1 MLGKG
6 LKRKEKLLLLT
17 PTHDDEDD
25 NDERLVRVEVV
36 YLPSATEQPLHLT
49 LIPPLLMIIKQVF
62 TMMKSPNYDDD
73 QKSFDDNNYHQIFH
87 FIIRAMNPF
96 CPKYTHCNKNHL

>member
-17 PTHDDEDD
+17 PTHDDERD

-36 YLPSATEQPLHLT
+36 YLPSATEEEGPPRAHPTTDDHL
-49 LIPPLLMIIKQVF
+49 
-62 TMMKSPNYDDD
+62 
-73 QKSFDDNNYHQIFH
+73 KSFNGDDHRCQDYLFH
-87 FIIRAMNPF
+87 
-96 CPKYTHCNKNHL
+96 